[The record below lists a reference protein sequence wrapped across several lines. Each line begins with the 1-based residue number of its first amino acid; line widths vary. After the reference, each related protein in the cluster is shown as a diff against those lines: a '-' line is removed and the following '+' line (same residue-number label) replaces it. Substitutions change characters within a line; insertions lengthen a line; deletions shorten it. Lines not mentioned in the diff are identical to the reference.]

1 LQYTMTLLAAIRRL
15 KKSAMKLL
23 ILRCMQYAVL
33 FITGVF
39 SAMGTVWAQESDAYR
54 IQPGDLLQISVWKE
68 ADMQREVLVQP
79 DGRFSFPLIGSI
91 DVRGKSVETL
101 KTELE
106 GRLGKL
112 ISDPVVTVAVIQTSG
127 NKVFVIGQVNKPGEF
142 VMNRRLDVAQA
153 LSMAGGMTTFASAD
167 DIKILRRNDKGEQTA
182 IDFDYGDIQRGK
194 KLKQNI
200 ILQGGDVVIVP

>member
-1 LQYTMTLLAAIRRL
+1 MKSVLYFFRCILLSAICSINLIGCAA
-15 KKSAMKLL
+15 
-23 ILRCMQYAVL
+23 
-33 FITGVF
+33 
-39 SAMGTVWAQESDAYR
+39 WAQTQAQQQQDTDPSYR
-54 IQPGDLLQISVWKE
+54 VQAGDLLQISVWKE
-68 ADMQREVLVQP
+68 PDLQREVLVQP
-79 DGRFSFPLIGSI
+79 DGRFAFPLVGSV
-91 DVRGKSVETL
+91 DVQGKSVDAI

-106 GRLGKL
+106 SRLGKL
-112 ISDPVVTVAVIQTSG
+112 ISDPVVTVSVMQISG

-153 LSMAGGMTTFASAD
+153 LSMGGGMTTFASAD
-167 DIKILRRNDKGEQTA
+167 DIKILRRNDKGEQIA

>member
-1 LQYTMTLLAAIRRL
+1 MGCAALAQAPAPTQDMDP
-15 KKSAMKLL
+15 S
-23 ILRCMQYAVL
+23 
-33 FITGVF
+33 
-39 SAMGTVWAQESDAYR
+39 YR
-54 IQPGDLLQISVWKE
+54 VQAGDLLQISVWKE
-68 ADMQREVLVQP
+68 PDLQREVLVQP
-79 DGRFSFPLIGSI
+79 DGRFAFPLVGSI
-91 DVRGKSVETL
+91 DVQGKSVDAI

-106 GRLGKL
+106 SRLGKL
-112 ISDPVVTVAVIQTSG
+112 ISDPVVTVSVMQISG

-167 DIKILRRNDKGEQTA
+167 DIKILRRNDKGEQIA